1 MRRTARL
8 RMLDYP
14 WVIAAVAT
22 GLAGGIVQLAG
33 FAVVAQWLIS
43 GFAIVV
49 AIRSLIG
56 MIRQL
61 RSGAW
66 GIDFLAILAIGSTV
80 ALGDHWA
87 ALIVVAMLTG
97 GEALE
102 QFAERSAR
110 AELTALLERAP
121 AVAHVLSAE
130 GVSSVGVA
138 EVRVGDVVEV
148 RPGETVPVDGMLL
161 DDGEFDESSMSGE
174 SLPVARTVGSTVLSG
189 AVNGERTVRVS
200 ATATVAHSQ
209 LQTIID
215 LVAAA
220 ADERAPFV
228 RLADRFA
235 LPFSIAAVLVAGFAW
250 LVSGEPTRF
259 AEVLVVAT
267 PCPLLI
273 AAPVAFLAGTNRA
286 SGLGVIVKSGGVL
299 ERASRIRTV
308 ALDKTG
314 TLTSGHPAV
323 VRVVPAG
330 DFDVLAI
337 AGALE
342 AHSPHLLAASIVEA
356 AERAGMVAPA
366 RDVRETPGMGLQG
379 SIDGR
384 AVHVG
389 KAEFVPGA
397 RDAQHAA
404 LAAGETAVH
413 VAVGGVYAGA
423 IVLRDILREDARA
436 TIDRL
441 RELGVHHF
449 IMLTGDARATAEVIG
464 AQSGLTDIRA
474 SLMPKEKVEAVRGAR
489 RPVMMIGDGVNDAPV
504 LAAADVGVAMGARGS
519 SAASQSADIVLLVD
533 DFGRV
538 ADVVAIARRTVR
550 VATQS
555 VWVGIGLSAALM
567 VVAAFGFLPAIF
579 GALLQEA
586 VDVLTILNGLRAR
599 GGSVRAKPGPAPPR
613 GTLDPRVATFD
624 GRRSWKRRQRE
635 SGSWSRGSSSE

>member
-1 MRRTARL
+1 MKLGIARF
-8 RMLDYP
+8 RVLDYP
-14 WVIAAVAT
+14 WVIAALAIGAV
-22 GLAGGIVQLAG
+22 GLGFQLFGLEFIARWGISI
-33 FAVVAQWLIS
+33 FAVAVAL
-43 GFAIVV
+43 
-49 AIRSLIG
+49 RSLVS
-56 MIRQL
+56 MIRAI

-87 ALIVVAMLTG
+87 ALIVVVMLTG

-121 AVAHVLSAE
+121 AVAHLVDGE
-130 GVSSVGVA
+130 PRDVPVA
-138 EVRVGDVVEV
+138 EVQIGDLVEV
-148 RPGETVPVDGMLL
+148 RPGETVPVDGILL
-161 DDGEFDESSMSGE
+161 DDGVFDESSMSGE
-174 SLPVARTVGSTVLSG
+174 SLPVAHAAESVVLSG
-189 AVNGERTVRVS
+189 AVNGERGVRVR

-209 LQTIID
+209 LQSIID

-235 LPFSIAAVLVAGFAW
+235 LPFSIVAVLFAGLAW
-250 LVSGEPTRF
+250 LLSGEPSRF

-314 TLTSGHPAV
+314 TLTDGHPTV
-323 VRVVPAG
+323 VRVESGNGV
-330 DFDVLAI
+330 DVLAL

-356 AERAGMVAPA
+356 AERAGTVPSA
-366 RDVRETPGMGLQG
+366 DDIREVPGMGLEG
-379 SIDGR
+379 TVGGLAVRVGKAAFVPGAEDGPTTPLEAGEM

-389 KAEFVPGA
+389 VDG
-397 RDAQHAA
+397 
-404 LAAGETAVH
+404 T
-413 VAVGGVYAGA
+413 YAGA
-423 IVLRDILREDARA
+423 IVLRDTLRPDARE

-441 RELGVHHF
+441 RALGVRDF
-449 IMLTGDARATAEVIG
+449 IMLTGDARATAETIG
-464 AQSGLTDIRA
+464 AQTGVTDIRA
-474 SLMPKEKVEAVRGAR
+474 ALMPKDKVEAVRTAQK
-489 RPVMMIGDGVNDAPV
+489 PVMMVGDGVNDAPV

-538 ADVVAIARRTVR
+538 ADVVTIARRTVR

-555 VWVGIGLSAALM
+555 VWVGIGLSSALM
-567 VVAAFGFLPAIF
+567 VIAALGFLPAIF
-579 GALLQEA
+579 GALLQEGI
-586 VDVLTILNGLRAR
+586 DVLTILNGLRAR
-599 GGSVRAKPGPAPPR
+599 WGGVRGPAPVKTAELAR
-613 GTLDPRVATFD
+613 H
-624 GRRSWKRRQRE
+624 
-635 SGSWSRGSSSE
+635 

>member
-1 MRRTARL
+1 VRRAARFRL
-8 RMLDYP
+8 REYP
-14 WVIAAVAT
+14 WVIAAVAV
-22 GLAGGIVQLAG
+22 GLLGLGAQLAG
-33 FAVVAQWLIS
+33 FEVVARWGIS
-43 GFAIVV
+43 AFAVLV
-49 AIRSLIG
+49 AIRSLVS
-56 MIRQL
+56 MIRAI

-80 ALGDHWA
+80 ALGDQWA
-87 ALIVVAMLTG
+87 ALIVVIMLTG

-121 AVAHVLSAE
+121 AVAHVVTDAIRD
-130 GVSSVGVA
+130 VPVA
-138 EVRVGDVVEV
+138 EVRIGDVVEV
-148 RPGETVPVDGMLL
+148 RPGETVPVDGILL
-161 DDGEFDESSMSGE
+161 DDGVFDESSMSGE
-174 SLPVARTVGSTVLSG
+174 SLPVSRAEGAAVLSG
-189 AVNGERTVRVS
+189 AVNGERGVRVR

-209 LQTIID
+209 LQSIID

-235 LPFSIAAVLVAGFAW
+235 LPFSIAAVVFAGLAW
-250 LVSGEPTRF
+250 FLSGEPSRF

-314 TLTSGHPAV
+314 TLTDGHPTV
-323 VRVVPAG
+323 MRVESAAG
-330 DFDVLAI
+330 VDVLGL

-342 AHSPHLLAASIVEA
+342 AHSPHLLAASIAEA
-356 AERAGMVAPA
+356 AERAGAVPTAT
-366 RDVRETPGMGLQG
+366 DIREVPGMGLEG
-379 SIDGR
+379 TVDGR
-384 AVHVG
+384 TVRVGKAAFVPGAEQGFTTPLGAGEMAVHVG
-389 KAEFVPGA
+389 VV
-397 RDAQHAA
+397 DD
-404 LAAGETAVH
+404 
-413 VAVGGVYAGA
+413 YAGT
-423 IVLRDILREDARA
+423 IVLRDTLREDAA
-436 TIDRL
+436 QTIARL
-441 RELGVHHF
+441 RALGVRHF
-449 IMLTGDARATAEVIG
+449 IMLTGDARGTAETIG

-474 SLMPKEKVEAVRGAR
+474 ALMPRDKVEAVRTAEK
-489 RPVMMIGDGVNDAPV
+489 PVMMVGDGVNDAPV

-519 SAASQSADIVLLVD
+519 SAASESADIVLLVD

-555 VWVGIGLSAALM
+555 VWVGIGLSSALM

-579 GALLQEA
+579 GALLQEGI
-586 VDVLTILNGLRAR
+586 DVLTILNGLRAR
-599 GGSVRAKPGPAPPR
+599 WGGPRAGRSAQGRTFGP
-613 GTLDPRVATFD
+613 VAAGST
-624 GRRSWKRRQRE
+624 KRD
-635 SGSWSRGSSSE
+635 S

>member
-1 MRRTARL
+1 MRRKARL
-8 RMLDYP
+8 RLLDYP
-14 WVIAAVAT
+14 WVIAAVAIGIGGG
-22 GLAGGIVQLAG
+22 GLQLAG
-33 FAVVAQWLIS
+33 FAVAAQWLIS
-43 GFAIVV
+43 AFAIVV
-49 AIRSLIG
+49 AIRSLVG

-87 ALIVVAMLTG
+87 ALIVVVMLTG

-121 AVAHVLSAE
+121 AIAHVLTAQ
-130 GVSSVGVA
+130 GVASVGVA

-148 RPGETVPVDGMLL
+148 RPGETVPVDGALL

-174 SLPVARTVGSTVLSG
+174 SLPVTHAAGSTVLSG
-189 AVNGERTVRVS
+189 AVNGERTVRVR
-200 ATATVAHSQ
+200 ATAMVAHSQ

-235 LPFSIAAVLVAGFAW
+235 LPFSIAAVLFAGLAW

-286 SGLGVIVKSGGVL
+286 SGLGIIVKSGGVL

-314 TLTSGHPAV
+314 TLTGGHPTV
-323 VRVVPAG
+323 VRVVPT
-330 DFDVLAI
+330 DEVDVLAL

-356 AERAGMVAPA
+356 AELAGAVPVA
-366 RDVRETPGMGLQG
+366 RDIREIAGMGLQG

-384 AVHVG
+384 TVVVG
-389 KAEFVPGA
+389 KSAFVPGA
-397 RDAQHAA
+397 P
-404 LAAGETAVH
+404 AAGDTALEAGEIAVH
-413 VAVGGVYAGA
+413 VAVDGVYAGA
-423 IVLRDILREDARA
+423 IVLRDALREDAA
-436 TIDRL
+436 QTIERL
-441 RELGVHHF
+441 RALGVRHF

-464 AQSGLTDIRA
+464 GQTGLTDIRA
-474 SLMPKEKVEAVRGAR
+474 SLMPKDKVDAVRGAEK
-489 RPVMMIGDGVNDAPV
+489 PVMMIGDGVNDAPV
-504 LAAADVGVAMGARGS
+504 LAASDVGVAMGARGS

-538 ADVVAIARRTVR
+538 ADVVTIARRTVR

-567 VVAAFGFLPAIF
+567 VVAAFGFLPAIL

-599 GGSVRAKPGPAPPR
+599 LGAVRAAPAPAR
-613 GTLDPRVATFD
+613 GTLGPRVASQD
-624 GRRSWKRRQRE
+624 AGVL
-635 SGSWSRGSSSE
+635 

>member
-1 MRRTARL
+1 VRL
-8 RMLDYP
+8 LDYP
-14 WVIAAVAT
+14 WVIAAVAV
-22 GLAGGIVQLAG
+22 GLVGGGLQLLG
-33 FAVVAQWLIS
+33 VVVPSRWLIS
-43 GFAIVV
+43 AFAIVV
-49 AIRSLIG
+49 AVRSLIA
-56 MIRQL
+56 MVRQL
-61 RSGAW
+61 RTGAW

-80 ALGDHWA
+80 ALGDQWA
-87 ALIVVAMLTG
+87 ALIVVVMLTG

-121 AVAHVLSAE
+121 AIAHV
-130 GVSSVGVA
+130 VSGELATSVPVA

-148 RPGETVPVDGMLL
+148 RPGETVPVDGTLL

-174 SLPVARTVGSTVLSG
+174 SLPVSRAVGSLVMSG
-189 AVNGERTVRVS
+189 AVNGERTVRLV
-200 ATATVAHSQ
+200 AIATVAHSQ

-235 LPFSIAAVLVAGFAW
+235 LPFSIAAVLFAGLAW
-250 LVSGEPTRF
+250 LLSGEPSRF

-314 TLTSGHPAV
+314 TITAGHPEV
-323 VRVVPAG
+323 VRVVGGPE
-330 DFDVLAI
+330 VLAI

-342 AHSPHLLAASIVEA
+342 AHSSHLLAPSIAAA
-356 AERAGMVAPA
+356 AERAGAVPIAH
-366 RDVRETPGMGLQG
+366 DITEIPGMGLRG
-379 SIDGR
+379 TVEGR
-384 AVHVG
+384 AAVVG
-389 KAEFVPGA
+389 RAAFVPGA
-397 RDAQHAA
+397 VDRDPG

-413 VAVGGVYAGA
+413 IAVDGEYMGA
-423 IVLRDILREDARA
+423 IVLRDTPREDARR
-436 TIDRL
+436 TIERL
-441 RELGVHHF
+441 RALGIRHF
-449 IMLTGDARATAEVIG
+449 IMLTGDARATAEAIG
-464 AQSGLTDIRA
+464 AQTGLTDIRA
-474 SLMPKEKVEAVRGAR
+474 SLMPADKVEAVRTAEK
-489 RPVMMIGDGVNDAPV
+489 PVMMIGDGVNDAPV

-519 SAASQSADIVLLVD
+519 TAASQSADIVLLVD
-533 DFGRV
+533 DFGRI
-538 ADVVAIARRTVR
+538 ADVITIARRTVR

-555 VWVGIGLSAALM
+555 VWVGIGLSTALM
-567 VVAAFGFLPAIF
+567 VVAAFGFLPAIL

-599 GGSVRAKPGPAPPR
+599 WGVRRPSLPADR
-613 GTLDPRVATFD
+613 GTLDPRVSVPD
-624 GRRSWKRRQRE
+624 GG
-635 SGSWSRGSSSE
+635 GS

>member
-1 MRRTARL
+1 
-8 RMLDYP
+8 
-14 WVIAAVAT
+14 VIAA
-22 GLAGGIVQLAG
+22 LAIGAFGAGVQLAG
-33 FAVVAQWLIS
+33 YEVIARWGISIFAVAVAL
-43 GFAIVV
+43 
-49 AIRSLIG
+49 RSLVS
-56 MIRQL
+56 MIRAI

-87 ALIVVAMLTG
+87 ALIVVVMLTG

-121 AVAHVLSAE
+121 AVAHLVNGE
-130 GVSSVGVA
+130 PRDVPVE
-138 EVRVGDVVEV
+138 EVQIGDLVEV
-148 RPGETVPVDGMLL
+148 RPGETVPVDGILL
-161 DDGEFDESSMSGE
+161 DDGVFDESSISGE
-174 SLPVARTVGSTVLSG
+174 SLPVTRAAESAVLSG
-189 AVNGERTVRVS
+189 AVNGERGVRVR

-235 LPFSIAAVLVAGFAW
+235 LPFSIAAVLFAGLAW
-250 LVSGEPTRF
+250 LISGEPSRF

-314 TLTSGHPAV
+314 TLTDGHPTV
-323 VRVVPAG
+323 VRVEPVS
-330 DFDVLAI
+330 DNDVLAL

-356 AERAGMVAPA
+356 AERAGTVPGAEGI
-366 RDVRETPGMGLQG
+366 REVPGMGLEGTVAGRHVRVGKAAFVPG
-379 SIDGR
+379 SESR
-384 AVHVG
+384 AAAPLAPGEMTVHVG
-389 KAEFVPGA
+389 V
-397 RDAQHAA
+397 D
-404 LAAGETAVH
+404 GE
-413 VAVGGVYAGA
+413 YAGT
-423 IVLRDILREDARA
+423 IVMRDTLRPDARH

-441 RELGVHHF
+441 RALGVRDF
-449 IMLTGDARATAEVIG
+449 IMLTGDARATAETIG
-464 AQSGLTDIRA
+464 AQTGVTDVRA
-474 SLMPKEKVEAVRGAR
+474 ALMPKDKVEAVRTAQK
-489 RPVMMIGDGVNDAPV
+489 PVMMVGDGVNDAPV

-538 ADVVAIARRTVR
+538 ADVVTIARRTVR

-567 VVAAFGFLPAIF
+567 VIAALGFLPAIF
-579 GALLQEA
+579 GALLQEGI
-586 VDVLTILNGLRAR
+586 DVLTILNGLRAR
-599 GGSVRAKPGPAPPR
+599 WGGVRGPAPVKTAEPAR
-613 GTLDPRVATFD
+613 H
-624 GRRSWKRRQRE
+624 
-635 SGSWSRGSSSE
+635 

>member
-1 MRRTARL
+1 MRRKTRL
-8 RMLDYP
+8 RLLDYP
-14 WVIAAVAT
+14 WVIAAVAI
-22 GLAGGIVQLAG
+22 GLGGGALQLAG
-33 FAVVAQWLIS
+33 FAVAAQWLIS
-43 GFAIVV
+43 AFAVVV
-49 AIRSLIG
+49 AVRSLIG

-80 ALGDHWA
+80 ALGDQWA
-87 ALIVVAMLTG
+87 ALIVVVMLTG

-121 AVAHVLSAE
+121 AIAHVLTSG
-130 GVSSVGVA
+130 GVASVGVA
-138 EVRVGDVVEV
+138 EVRIGDVVEV
-148 RPGETVPVDGMLL
+148 RPGETLPVDGALL

-174 SLPVARTVGSTVLSG
+174 SLPVTHAAGSTVLSG
-189 AVNGERTVRVS
+189 AVNGERTVRVR

-235 LPFSIAAVLVAGFAW
+235 LPFSIAAVLFAGLAW

-286 SGLGVIVKSGGVL
+286 SGLGIIVKSGGVL

-314 TLTSGHPAV
+314 TLTAGHPAV

-330 DFDVLAI
+330 DADVLAL

-356 AERAGMVAPA
+356 AERAGALPVA
-366 RDVRETPGMGLQG
+366 RDIREVAGMGLQG
-379 SIDGR
+379 SVDGR
-384 AVHVG
+384 TVVVG

-397 RDAQHAA
+397 HDAEHAG
-404 LAAGETAVH
+404 LEAGEMAVH
-413 VAVGGVYAGA
+413 VAVDGVYAGA
-423 IVLRDILREDARA
+423 IVLRDTLREDARQ

-441 RELGVHHF
+441 RDLGVRHF

-464 AQSGLTDIRA
+464 GQTGLTDIRA
-474 SLMPKEKVEAVRGAR
+474 SLLPKDKVEAVRGAEK
-489 RPVMMIGDGVNDAPV
+489 PVMMIGDGVNDAPV

-538 ADVVAIARRTVR
+538 ADVIAIARRTVR

-555 VWVGIGLSAALM
+555 VWVGIGLSTALM
-567 VVAAFGFLPAIF
+567 VVAAFGFLPAIL

-599 GGSVRAKPGPAPPR
+599 WGAVRKAPPPAAAAR
-613 GTLDPRVATFD
+613 GTLGPRVTSQEA
-624 GRRSWKRRQRE
+624 G
-635 SGSWSRGSSSE
+635 GS